1 MKVRDIL
8 NQKGPEVITIS
19 SKKTIREAIQ
29 KLVNNNIGSLLV
41 LDENAKLAGIITE
54 RDILRQS
61 AIDPENYQNLPINN
75 VMTKKLIIVEPEDD
89 IEYVENTMTV
99 NRIRHLPVVNN
110 KVLVGIISIG
120 DVVKYQLK
128 EVKQENKYLMD
139 YISGRVS

>member
-8 NQKGPEVITIS
+8 NQKGPEVYTIS
-19 SKKTIREAIQ
+19 MKKTIRDAIQ
-29 KLVNNNIGSLLV
+29 TLVNNNIGSLLV
-41 LDENAKLAGIITE
+41 LDDNAKLAGIITE

-61 AIDPENYQNLPINN
+61 AINPDNYQNMLISD

-89 IEYVENTMTV
+89 IEYVENTMTA

-128 EVKQENKYLMD
+128 EIKQENKYLMD
-139 YISGRVS
+139 YISGKVS